1 VSAASI
7 VLDIVSSSVCDY
19 IPPAMNELRP
29 LLPYLRPYR
38 RDYAIGMALV
48 IVSNFFTTLG
58 PKFIERG
65 IDALRNGAGFPAV
78 RAAVWLLLASAVAGG
93 VARYGMRQL
102 LNSGSRRVETDLRDH
117 LYRHLQRMSAE
128 FYDRFPTGDVM
139 ARTTNDLLAVRMV
152 AGPALMYLVDTT
164 IRALL
169 IAPAMVAISPRLTL
183 IAFVPLLGLPVVMVS
198 LGQRIHRRSQA
209 IQEQFSDLTTHAHE
223 NLSGVRV
230 VRAYRQEL
238 AETQRFRRL
247 SDDYLTRNLSLA
259 RVQGLFFPLLTLLG
273 GLSALTVLYAGG
285 RLMIVGTM
293 TVGEFVAFGVYL
305 AMLVWPMIALGWA
318 VNLVQRGAA
327 SMGRINQLFRERPAI
342 TDPESPLP
350 LPPARGGRAVEF
362 RDVGFAYPG
371 ARARGEVLQ
380 DISFRVEAG
389 RSLAVV
395 GATGSGKSTLVDL
408 LVRAYDPDRGAILLD
423 GVDIRRLTLAELRE
437 AIGFVPQ
444 ETFLFS
450 QTLRENVLL
459 GAPDDGRLEQVA
471 EVAQLTEALPAL
483 PAGYDTM
490 LGERGINLSGGQKQR
505 SAIARALAQDPPV
518 FVLDDAL
525 SAVDAQTEAKIL
537 RALRGALA
545 GRTSII
551 VSHRLAAVR
560 DADWI
565 LVLDDGRIVEQ
576 GTHPD
581 LIARGGRYWEL
592 LRRQQ
597 LEEELEEA
605 AAVSGTESP

>member
-1 VSAASI
+1 
-7 VLDIVSSSVCDY
+7 
-19 IPPAMNELRP
+19 MNELRP

-38 RDYAIGMALV
+38 RDYAIGMGLV

-78 RAAVWLLLASAVAGG
+78 RAAVVLLLASAVAGG

-152 AGPALMYLVDTT
+152 AGPAMMYLVDTT

-230 VRAYRQEL
+230 VRAYRQER
-238 AETQRFRRL
+238 AETARFRSL
-247 SDDYLTRNLSLA
+247 SDDYLARNLSLA
-259 RVQGLFFPLLTLLG
+259 RVQGLFYPLLTLLG

-285 RLMIVGTM
+285 RLMILGTV

-342 TDPESPLP
+342 TEPESRIGLP
-350 LPPARGGRAVEF
+350 AAHGGRAVEF
-362 RDVGFAYPG
+362 RGVWFAYPG
-371 ARARGEVLQ
+371 AWERGAVLQ
-380 DISFRVEAG
+380 DISFRVDAG

-408 LVRAYDPDRGAILLD
+408 LVRTYDPDRGAVMID
-423 GVDIRRLTLAELRE
+423 GVDIRRLALAELRG
-437 AIGFVPQ
+437 AVGFVPQ

-450 QTLRENVLL
+450 ETLRENVLL
-459 GAPDDGRLEQVA
+459 GAPDDGRLERVA

-560 DADWI
+560 EADWI

-576 GTHPD
+576 GTHAE

-597 LEEELEEA
+597 LEEELEEEGIA
-605 AAVSGTESP
+605 TPAP

>member
-1 VSAASI
+1 
-7 VLDIVSSSVCDY
+7 
-19 IPPAMNELRP
+19 MRELRS

-38 RDYAIGMALV
+38 RTYTFGMVLV
-48 IVSNFFTTLG
+48 VVSNYFITLG
-58 PKFIERG
+58 PRYIERA
-65 IDALRNGAGFPAV
+65 IDALRQGSAFHQVQIAL
-78 RAAVWLLLASAVAGG
+78 ALLLAVALAGG
-93 VARYGMRQL
+93 VARYGMREL

-117 LYRHLQRMSAE
+117 LFHHLQRMSAE
-128 FYDRFPTGDVM
+128 FYDRYPTGDVM

-169 IAPAMVAISPRLTL
+169 IAPAMVTISPRLTAM
-183 IAFVPLLGLPVVMVS
+183 AFIPLLGLPVAMIS
-198 LGQRIHRRSQA
+198 LGQRVHRRSQA
-209 IQEQFSDLTTHAHE
+209 IQAQFSNLTSQAHE

-230 VRAYRQEL
+230 VRAYRQEQ
-238 AETQRFRRL
+238 AEIAAFERL
-247 SDDYLTRNLSLA
+247 SKDYLRRNLQLA
-259 RVQGLFFPLLTLLG
+259 RVQGLFFPLLTMLG
-273 GLSALTVLYAGG
+273 GLSAVVVLYAGG
-285 RLMIVGTM
+285 QLVMRGSV

-305 AMLVWPMIALGWA
+305 GMLVWPMIALGWA

-327 SMGRINQLFRERPAI
+327 SMGRINELFAQRPAI
-342 TDPESPLP
+342 TGPATPET
-350 LPPARGGRAVEF
+350 LPPARGGRTVEF
-362 RDVGFAYPG
+362 RGVWFAYPG
-371 ARARGEVLQ
+371 AADRGSVLE
-380 DISFRVEAG
+380 DVSFRVEAG
-389 RSLAVV
+389 RSLAIV

-408 LVRAYDPDRGAILLD
+408 LVRAYDPDRGAVLLD
-423 GVDIRRLTLAELRE
+423 GVDVRRLPLAELHR

-450 QTLRENVLL
+450 ETVRENVLL
-459 GAPDDGRLEQVA
+459 GAPDDGRLDRVA

-483 PAGYDTM
+483 PDGYGTL

-505 SAIARALAQDPPV
+505 AAIARALAQDPPV

-525 SAVDAQTEAKIL
+525 SAVDAQTEARIL
-537 RALRGALA
+537 RALRGALE

-565 LVLDDGRIVEQ
+565 LVLDGGRIVEE
-576 GTHPD
+576 GIHVE
-581 LIARGGRYWEL
+581 LIGRGGRYWEL

-597 LEEELEEA
+597 LEEELEEEE
-605 AAVSGTESP
+605 VGGSPA

>member
-1 VSAASI
+1 
-7 VLDIVSSSVCDY
+7 
-19 IPPAMNELRP
+19 MNELRT

-38 RDYAIGMALV
+38 REYALGMALV
-48 IVSNFFTTLG
+48 LVSNYFATRG
-58 PKFIERG
+58 VKYIEAA
-65 IDALRNGAGFPAV
+65 IDALRTGSGFPAV
-78 RAAVWLLLASAVAGG
+78 RHAIGLLLFVALLGG
-93 VARYGMRQL
+93 LARYGMREL

-128 FYDRFPTGDVM
+128 FYDRYPTGDVM

-152 AGPALMYLVDTT
+152 AGPAVMYLVDTT

-169 IAPAMVAISPRLTL
+169 IAPAMLAINPRLTL
-183 IAFVPLLGLPVVMVS
+183 LALVPLLGLPVAMVS
-198 LGQRIHRRSQA
+198 LGQRIHHRSQA
-209 IQEQFSDLTTHAHE
+209 IQEQFADLTTQAHE

-230 VRAYRQEL
+230 VRAYRQEH
-238 AETQRFRRL
+238 AEIAAFRRL
-247 SDDYLTRNLSLA
+247 SDEYLARNLELA
-259 RVQGLFFPLLTLLG
+259 RIQGLFFPLLTLLG
-273 GLSALTVLYAGG
+273 GLSALMVLYAGG
-285 RLMIVGTM
+285 RLVMTGTI
-293 TVGEFVAFGVYL
+293 TVGAFVGFGVYL

-327 SMGRINQLFRERPAI
+327 SMGRINQLFREPAAI
-342 TDPESPLP
+342 AEPDAPLA
-350 LPPARGGRAVEF
+350 LPPARGGRTVEF
-362 RDVGFAYPG
+362 RDVTFTYPG
-371 ARARGEVLQ
+371 ARDRGAVLR
-380 DISFRVEAG
+380 DVSFRVEAG
-389 RSLAVV
+389 RSLAIV

-408 LVRAYDPDRGAILLD
+408 LVRAYDPDAGAVMLD
-423 GVDIRRLTLAELRE
+423 TVDIRRLPLTELRR
-437 AIGFVPQ
+437 AVGFVPQ

-450 QTLRENVLL
+450 ETLRDNVLL

-471 EVAQLTEALPAL
+471 EVAQLTEALPVL
-483 PAGYDTM
+483 PKGFDTM

-525 SAVDAQTEAKIL
+525 SAVDAQTESKIL
-537 RALRGALA
+537 RALRGALV

-560 DADWI
+560 EADWI
-565 LVLDDGRIVEQ
+565 LVLDQGRIVEQ
-576 GTHPD
+576 GTHVD

-597 LEEELEEA
+597 LEEELEETSA
-605 AAVSGTESP
+605 EVAPTA